1 MAYERYR
8 HALMQELEKRQQP
21 MPMQPIM
28 NMPVMSSQPPAQHQQ
43 HAASSQNMET
53 IL

>member
-8 HALMQELEKRQQP
+8 HALMQELEKRESPMQMQP
-21 MPMQPIM
+21 MMNTPIM
-28 NMPVMSSQPPAQHQQ
+28 TSQPPQQHQQ
-43 HAASSQNMET
+43 HAALSQNMET